1 MTRQKPGDETAP
13 DSQQSGEAICPT
25 CSGHGRVEGKAC
37 PACEG
42 TGVITA
48 IVGDA

>member
-13 DSQQSGEAICPT
+13 GTKQSGEAICPK
-25 CSGHGRVEGKAC
+25 CAGRGRVDGKTC

-42 TGVITA
+42 TGTITA